1 MKKIFICLL
10 TAAAAITFSAC
21 KGKKTETNS
30 ADSGQVHVG
39 NEGPADS
46 AKIKPTPTETGGKDS
61 SGQGQGTTNA
71 PKDTLKTTP

>member
-1 MKKIFICLL
+1 MKKVFIGLCVI
-10 TAAAAITFSAC
+10 AAVGFSAC
-21 KGKKTETNS
+21 KGNKTEGNA